1 MTKNPQQSLA
11 WLKHYWNRQRQEEV
25 QKSEIKLE
33 PLNKPVLFD
42 KVVDRLTIG
51 EFYQWLLSE
60 GYIFKAK
67 DDK

>member
-1 MTKNPQQSLA
+1 MNTEAEKSLA
-11 WLKHYWNRQRQEEV
+11 WLKSYWNHQRQDEITKTEV
-25 QKSEIKLE
+25 KLE

-42 KVVDRLTIG
+42 KAVDRLTIG